1 MLSGLNEKIQNK
13 RIIIGIVGQGYV
25 GFPLAMAF
33 AASVKVVG
41 FDVNERTISMLKAG
55 KSHIIDI
62 KDNQLQQHL
71 NKTYFP
77 SMSVSDLAECDVI
90 IICVP
95 TPLKGDKIP
104 DLSYIISAAKEIASI
119 LHKDQYVVLES
130 TTYPGTTNE
139 VLIPILEEGSGLVA
153 GKDFGVAFSPERIDP
168 GNKQFTIDMV
178 PKVVG
183 GMNLAITEVICSV
196 YNIAIPQI
204 VPVSSTQVAESVKM
218 VENIFRHVNIA
229 LANELALIFEK
240 MDVNTWEVM
249 DAAATKPYGFMPFYP
264 GPGIGGHCIPLD
276 PYYLSYKAKKY
287 GVIPR
292 FIETAGEINTYM
304 EIHVINLA
312 SDGLKRV
319 GKEVR
324 GSKIAVLGLAYK
336 KDIDDVRESPSLA
349 IIEELVNM
357 GADVRVYDPFVKEV
371 MTGAGKFI
379 SSASVD
385 DVLSG
390 ADCAIFLLDHT
401 LFKLLKLKELVSK
414 MRCPVVID
422 AKNLFMGE
430 SGVVYLGIG
439 KTHELK

>member
-1 MLSGLNEKIQNK
+1 
-13 RIIIGIVGQGYV
+13 
-25 GFPLAMAF
+25 
-33 AASVKVVG
+33 
-41 FDVNERTISMLKAG
+41 
-55 KSHIIDI
+55 
-62 KDNQLQQHL
+62 
-71 NKTYFP
+71 
-77 SMSVSDLAECDVI
+77 
-90 IICVP
+90 
-95 TPLKGDKIP
+95 
-104 DLSYIISAAKEIASI
+104 
-119 LHKDQYVVLES
+119 
-130 TTYPGTTNE
+130 
-139 VLIPILEEGSGLVA
+139 
-153 GKDFGVAFSPERIDP
+153 
-168 GNKQFTIDMV
+168 
-178 PKVVG
+178 
-183 GMNLAITEVICSV
+183 
-196 YNIAIPQI
+196 
-204 VPVSSTQVAESVKM
+204 VKM

-312 SDGLKRV
+312 VEGLKRV
-319 GKEVR
+319 GKDIR

-336 KDIDDVRESPSLA
+336 KDIDDVRESPSLP

-357 GADVRVYDPFVKEV
+357 GADVRVYDPFVKEI
-371 MTGAGKFI
+371 MIESDKFI
-379 SSASVD
+379 SCTSID
-385 DVLSG
+385 DVVSG